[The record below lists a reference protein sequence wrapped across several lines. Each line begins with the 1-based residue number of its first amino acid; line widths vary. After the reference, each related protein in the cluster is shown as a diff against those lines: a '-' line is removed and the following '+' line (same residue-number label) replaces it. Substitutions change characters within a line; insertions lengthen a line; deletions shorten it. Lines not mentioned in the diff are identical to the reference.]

1 MWRTMATFCKQFCV
15 IFVDRPGMWVTG
27 RVCTR
32 SNENIF
38 DICIRNES
46 TGRWCGMLL
55 TWFIFERGP
64 SFWHVRVTVS
74 RVTRSYTF
82 AGRTR
87 DLWKL
92 RSRLFRSTVNAR
104 FVVVLGSLVFLR
116 RQTLHRLYI
125 SSLNV
130 ILVVKDTGIY
140 LPENLSGSLLLIV
153 ALPLL

>member
-1 MWRTMATFCKQFCV
+1 M
-15 IFVDRPGMWVTG
+15 
-27 RVCTR
+27 
-32 SNENIF
+32 
-38 DICIRNES
+38 
-46 TGRWCGMLL
+46 
-55 TWFIFERGP
+55 
-64 SFWHVRVTVS
+64 RVTVS

-130 ILVVKDTGIY
+130 ILVVKDLFTGKFVGVSSINSRTTAVIIIIDRRKEKVTFRCVNNISY
-140 LPENLSGSLLLIV
+140 PR
-153 ALPLL
+153 

>member
-1 MWRTMATFCKQFCV
+1 M
-15 IFVDRPGMWVTG
+15 
-27 RVCTR
+27 
-32 SNENIF
+32 
-38 DICIRNES
+38 
-46 TGRWCGMLL
+46 
-55 TWFIFERGP
+55 
-64 SFWHVRVTVS
+64 RVTVS